1 MKKIIK
7 VCSIVLAICLLAF
20 VFAACDD
27 KKGGEDNNSATN
39 NLPQVTLTD
48 DMTIDE
54 IKEALDGV
62 HNYFYKVLFND
73 NDGYIYE
80 YWCDENGFVNKVY
93 ATDKDLDGYGYN
105 TFYGMFIDGDKYY
118 DLARDA
124 KGGETDYYE
133 YYYSVATEE
142 MKAELKEMGNFLS
155 LYLNDSAS
163 AHVEN
168 GKLIIL
174 YDCGEDELTQMEFSD
189 FNKITL
195 PTDESFPNF
204 RELAIE
210 YVDEEE

>member
-1 MKKIIK
+1 MKKAIK

-27 KKGGEDNNSATN
+27 KKGGEDNNNGTVS

-48 DMTIDE
+48 DMTLDK
-54 IKEALDGV
+54 IKATLDGV
-62 HNYFYKVLFND
+62 HNYFFKILF

-80 YWCDENGFVNKVY
+80 YWCAENGFVNKTY
-93 ATDKDLDGYGYN
+93 AGDKDLDGYGYN

-118 DLARDA
+118 DLVRDA
-124 KGGETDYYE
+124 KGGKTEYYE

-155 LYLNDSAS
+155 LYLNDSAR
-163 AHVEN
+163 VEN

-174 YDCGEDELTQMEFSD
+174 YDCGEDELTQMEFYD

-204 RELAIE
+204 RELAVE